1 MNNISAVIAAKQSP
15 PYLSEVISSISSLV
29 AEIII
34 LDIGLDQN
42 IVSQLKEK
50 DNVKLVRIEQP
61 VPYIEL
67 IREQSKQYAAHEY
80 IMFLDPDEIV
90 SPELSELLA
99 QIYQSHDFISIP
111 RKNMIMQKWIKHSRW
126 WPDRQVR
133 LFKKTSVIWPTHI
146 HQQPQTTGNGYI
158 VEAKEEL
165 ALIHQS
171 YDTFDDYITKAIRYA
186 KAEAQEL
193 VHASTPY
200 YLKTTIRR
208 ALSEFISRY
217 FADDGYKDGM
227 HGFVLAFMQMF
238 YYFLVYFYYWDA
250 KKYPQV
256 PVEDIARETRHF
268 FAQGLYET
276 NHWSVKRKT
285 SVSAKSISLKFQNL
299 LLRMTK

>member
-1 MNNISAVIAAKQSP
+1 MNNISAIIAAKQSP
-15 PYLSEVISSISSLV
+15 RYLFDVLDSISSLV
-29 AEIII
+29 SEIII
-34 LDIGLDQN
+34 LDIGLDKEYRTGLEKKGG
-42 IVSQLKEK
+42 LKLITIAK
-50 DNVKLVRIEQP
+50 P

-67 IREQSKQYAAHEY
+67 IREESKQYAHNEY
-80 IMFLDPDEIV
+80 ILFLDPDEII
-90 SPELSELLA
+90 SPALAELLTD
-99 QIYQSHDFISIP
+99 IYTKHDYISIP

-133 LFKKTSVIWPTHI
+133 LFKKDAVTWPTQI
-146 HQQPQTTGNGYI
+146 HQQPLTSGNGFI
-158 VEAKEEL
+158 VEANEEL
-165 ALIHQS
+165 AIIHQS
-171 YDTFDDYITKAIRYA
+171 YDSYDDYITKAIRYA

-193 VHASTPY
+193 VHEAAPY

-227 HGFVLAFMQMF
+227 HGFVLSFTQMF
-238 YYFLVYFYYWDA
+238 YYFLVYFYYWEA

-256 PVEDIARETRHF
+256 PVDDITRETRHF
-268 FAQGLYET
+268 FSQGLYET

-285 SVSAKSISLKFQNL
+285 SISAKSFTLRLQNL